1 MIFVC
6 EHVCVCHELVSVP
19 ECVCIFFCFPSFL
32 HWLYYFWNWKKKN
45 KTHRLKTLLLQVTEF
60 VWSPFPQS
68 LASLHWNALDN
79 SWGTAAWWPY
89 PPPSSQLHRNLSPQ
103 HLTTQLRALRG
114 PQPPGLKDAGLVQ
127 QGARQND
134 LTQGGQRWCLVPQCP
149 SLHVVVI
156 LLSAACLHPWAAL
169 RTQWQR
175 GWWGLSTLHRQGWEV
190 IATLLYF
197 LSQAD
202 RRWPCNPQPRKQQ
215 MVQTLRVTNLSTL
228 VAMAPGNAETA
239 AASAALPG
247 RLQVLA
253 WLGASA

>member
-6 EHVCVCHELVSVP
+6 EHVCVCVMNLWVCQNVCAYFSVFQ
-19 ECVCIFFCFPSFL
+19 VFCIGYIIFEIE
-32 HWLYYFWNWKKKN
+32 KKK
-45 KTHRLKTLLLQVTEF
+45 KPHRLTTLLLQVTEF

-68 LASLHWNALDN
+68 LASLHWNALDD

-89 PPPSSQLHRNLSPQ
+89 PPASSQLHWNLSSQ

-149 SLHVVVI
+149 SLHIVVI

-169 RTQWQR
+169 RTQWQW
-175 GWWGLSTLHRQGWEV
+175 GWRGLSTLHRQGWEV

-215 MVQTLRVTNLSTL
+215 MVQTLWVTNLSTL